1 MRVSTAVIILSL
13 AASVAPAVALPLPAL
28 KYASPLLHLRFST
41 YILLCRS
48 RGGSVSTFWRPPP
61 QPPLLPQYRP
71 TEHGLTQ
78 MPELQ
83 HPRPTKPYPP
93 QFVYQPLTP
102 PIRPSTDLDHT
113 PSSTSHAPP
122 STYHTPPS
130 TYNTPPSTYNTPP
143 STYNTPPD
151 KSPSRYQSRSPLSL
165 ERELLERVDRRIKL
179 AARAYVRELL
189 TAPMNDLD

>member
-41 YILLCRS
+41 FILLCRS
-48 RGGSVSTFWRPPP
+48 RGGIFSAFWRPSP
-61 QPPLLPQYRP
+61 QPPLLPQHRP
-71 TEHGLTQ
+71 TAHGLTQ
-78 MPELQ
+78 MPELR
-83 HPRPTKPYPP
+83 HPKPVKGYPP

-143 STYNTPPD
+143 D
-151 KSPSRYQSRSPLSL
+151 KPPSRYQSRSPLSL
-165 ERELLERVDRRIKL
+165 ERELLERVDQRIEL